1 MDSPIVVVLLIL
13 LVVVA
18 GVAFWMYRQKRQT
31 EELRDRFGP
40 EYDRAVRSEG
50 DRSRAEADLRAREQR
65 VDELDIRPLSN
76 AEREQFAQ
84 RWRSTQTQFVD
95 DPAGATKEADGLVM
109 EVMQARGYPMGDFD
123 RRAADISVD
132 HPGVVDH
139 YRVAHSIAQRID
151 DGSEDTEQ
159 LRSALVHYRALFED
173 LLDTREATPMEA
185 RR

>member
-1 MDSPIVVVLLIL
+1 MDSPLVVVLLIL

-18 GVAFWMYRQKRQT
+18 GIAFWLYRQKRQT

-40 EYDRAVRSEG
+40 EYEHAVRSEG
-50 DRSRAEADLRAREQR
+50 DRARAESDLRARERR
-65 VDELDIRPLSN
+65 VDELDIRPLADDERDEF
-76 AEREQFAQ
+76 AE
-84 RWRSTQTQFVD
+84 RWRSTQARFVD

-123 RRAADISVD
+123 RRAADVSVN

-139 YRVAHSIAQRID
+139 YRAAHSIALRID
-151 DGSEDTEQ
+151 DGSEDTEE

-173 LLDTREATPMEA
+173 LLDTREFAPMEA
-185 RR
+185 KR